1 MAGLKWLE
9 GNRLQITPPKRTK
22 KITGTRFAT
31 ILGLNPWS
39 TAFEMWCAITKTFEL
54 PFEDTIYT
62 IAGKTIEP
70 KQAEYMKKSY
80 GMDLITPTDRYG
92 ADYFN
97 KTWGDFFPDSKHLGG
112 MWDFLGVDENGVVDT
127 VLEMKTTKR
136 IEDWQNDAPEYY
148 ALQAALYAYLLGVD
162 NVVMVASFL
171 EEKDYADPSKYVP
184 NVKNTITVEF
194 KVSERYPDFAEKVAQ
209 VEQWWADYVD
219 TGISPVFDEK
229 KDAEILKALRTHNLT
244 PDTDIDALIAEAE
257 GLKTE
262 VDKATAAI
270 ADKEKR
276 LKEIND
282 IIKEHAMKQFRPGDK
297 KVEVKGAT
305 YTWAISRSETT
316 TIDIPVD
323 GTIYVLGGKD
333 GNKRATV
340 MTLNGRDLVLGKNWE
355 LPDLSGAPVAAGKVE
370 LAPMTCTFMVL

>member
-1 MAGLKWLE
+1 MADIKWLE
-9 GNRLQITPPKRTK
+9 GNRLQIDPPKRTK

-62 IAGKTIEP
+62 VAGKTIEP

-219 TGISPVFDEK
+219 AGISPVFDEK

-316 TIDIPVD
+316 TIDKKALEAD
-323 GTIYVLGGKD
+323 GLLDKYQKKTEQF
-333 GNKRATV
+333 RMTV
-340 MTLNGRDLVLGKNWE
+340 K
-355 LPDLSGAPVAAGKVE
+355 
-370 LAPMTCTFMVL
+370 

>member
-1 MAGLKWLE
+1 MADIKWLE
-9 GNRLQITPPKRTK
+9 DNRLQIAPPKRTK

-62 IAGKTIEP
+62 VAGKTIEP

-80 GMDLITPTDRYG
+80 GMDLISPTDRYG

-97 KTWGDFFPDSKHLGG
+97 KTWGDFFGDNPHLGG
-112 MWDFLGVDENGVVDT
+112 MWDYLGVDEEGKVDT

-136 IEDWQNDAPEYY
+136 IEDWQNDVPEYY

-162 NVVMVASFL
+162 NVIMVASFL
-171 EEKDYADPSKYVP
+171 EEKDYNDPSKFVP
-184 NVKNTITVEF
+184 NIKNTITVEF
-194 KVSERYPDFAEKVAQ
+194 KVSERYPDFADKVAQ
-209 VEQWWADYVD
+209 VEKWWADYVD
-219 TGISPVFDEK
+219 TGISPAFDEK

-244 PDTDIDALIAEAE
+244 PDTDITALIAEAE
-257 GLKTE
+257 SLKTE

-276 LKEIND
+276 LKEVND
-282 IIKEHAMKQFRPGDK
+282 IIKEHAMKQFREGDK
-297 KVEVKGAT
+297 KVEVKGST
-305 YTWAISRSETT
+305 YTWTVSRSETT
-316 TIDIPVD
+316 TINKKALEAD
-323 GTIYVLGGKD
+323 GLLEKYQTKTEQY
-333 GNKRATV
+333 RMTV
-340 MTLNGRDLVLGKNWE
+340 K
-355 LPDLSGAPVAAGKVE
+355 
-370 LAPMTCTFMVL
+370 

>member
-62 IAGKTIEP
+62 VAGKTIEP

-97 KTWGDFFPDSKHLGG
+97 KTWGDFFPDSPHLGG
-112 MWDFLGVDENGVVDT
+112 MWDYLGVDEEGKVDT

-297 KVEVKGAT
+297 KVEVKGTT

-316 TIDIPVD
+316 TIDKKALEAD
-323 GTIYVLGGKD
+323 GLLDKYQKKTEQF
-333 GNKRATV
+333 RMTV
-340 MTLNGRDLVLGKNWE
+340 K
-355 LPDLSGAPVAAGKVE
+355 
-370 LAPMTCTFMVL
+370 

>member
-1 MAGLKWLE
+1 MADIKWLE
-9 GNRLQITPPKRTK
+9 GNRLQIAPPKRTK

-39 TAFEMWCAITKTFEL
+39 TAFEMWCAITKTYEK

-62 IAGKTIEP
+62 VAGKTIEP
-70 KQAEYMKKSY
+70 KQADYMKKSY

-97 KTWGDFFPDSKHLGG
+97 KTWGDFFPDNPRLGG
-112 MWDFLGVDENGVVDT
+112 MWDYLAVDEEGKVDT

-136 IEDWQNDAPEYY
+136 IEDWQNDVPEYY

-171 EEKDYADPSKYVP
+171 EEKDYNDPAKFVP
-184 NVKNTITVEF
+184 NIKNTITVEF
-194 KVSERYPDFAEKVAQ
+194 KVSERYPDFAEKVAT
-209 VEQWWADYVD
+209 VEKWWADYVD

-244 PDTDIDALIAEAE
+244 PDTDITALIAEAE
-257 GLKTE
+257 SLKTE

-270 ADKEKR
+270 ADKETR

-316 TIDIPVD
+316 IIDKKALEAD
-323 GTIYVLGGKD
+323 GLLDKYQKKTEQF
-333 GNKRATV
+333 RMTV
-340 MTLNGRDLVLGKNWE
+340 K
-355 LPDLSGAPVAAGKVE
+355 
-370 LAPMTCTFMVL
+370 

>member
-1 MAGLKWLE
+1 MEWLDSKQLK
-9 GNRLQITPPKRTK
+9 IDPPKRTK

-209 VEQWWADYVD
+209 VERWWADYVD

-316 TIDIPVD
+316 TIDKKALEAD
-323 GTIYVLGGKD
+323 GLLDKYQKKTEQF
-333 GNKRATV
+333 RMTV
-340 MTLNGRDLVLGKNWE
+340 K
-355 LPDLSGAPVAAGKVE
+355 
-370 LAPMTCTFMVL
+370 